1 MEKITE
7 VLRQKRS
14 CLRKLNRS
22 LVSVDIIY
30 GKVMTRTESYN
41 GNPWKNKSY
50 VKVVLIGVRL
60 QT

>member
-30 GKVMTRTESYN
+30 VKMMTRTENSN
-41 GNPWKNKSY
+41 GNPWKNTSY